1 MTKRYITPV
10 AFLAFSCLFVSSS
23 AQEAQGKPVRT
34 QSFDVSRLDTRAFSP
49 QIDDAYVFHA
59 KRPENPIEIPETP
72 FTHNDLP
79 VGQIRDVVRTQM
91 GPLFPAI
98 GATGW
103 TPADPDLAV
112 GQSHIVATV
121 NSSVAFFTKAGVSQ
135 FQQTSENFFA
145 GMGAGTFQFDPKC
158 FYDRVHNRFVFIFL
172 EQADT
177 PRTSKILMAVSDDGD
192 PNGTWYRYRL
202 ESKLVIGTSEYWL
215 DYPGFGYNKDA
226 FVICGNMFGFTTGFA
241 GVYFLVIPSAAVLSG
256 GSATV
261 NYMRD
266 SSGAS
271 AQVAEMIDA
280 VETKVFAISRN
291 GSSAVKVYALT
302 NVGGTPSWQSAGV
315 TVPTNSAPTIDA
327 ASTSGRTLDS
337 LDGRIFNANWRGGKL
352 MATHT
357 IQSGSFLRA
366 RWYEIN
372 TNSWPTSGSPSL
384 SMSGDV
390 AAGSAHHHMP
400 AINRNSVGAVSMI
413 FTRSSST
420 ITADIM
426 SAGRAAGDPAGT
438 MGTPVLLEGS
448 AGNNYT
454 QGRWGDYFGCDVD
467 PVDDKTFWGI
477 GMGVASTNNWRTSI
491 FSWTISGEPP
501 PPPGAE
507 LTGLTLSD
515 YDVPGG
521 TVVPGTVTLSAGAPT
536 GGAQVTMTSSH
547 PSIASVPSSVTVAEG
562 VTSANFNVTTVRPPR
577 TTSVTISATYNNVTL
592 QVILRVSKR

>member
-1 MTKRYITPV
+1 MRYVMTKRSITPV
-10 AFLAFSCLFVSSS
+10 AFLAFSCLFVSSP
-23 AQEAQGKPVRT
+23 AQEAQGKSVRT
-34 QSFDVSRLDTRAFSP
+34 QSFDASRLDTRTFSP

-59 KRPENPIEIPETP
+59 KRPENPIEIPVPP
-72 FTHNDLP
+72 FTQNDLP
-79 VGQIRDVVRTQM
+79 VGRIRDVVRTQM

-121 NSSVAFFTKAGVSQ
+121 NSSIAFFTKAGVSQ

-158 FYDRVHNRFVFIFL
+158 FYDRVHNRFVLIFL

-177 PRTSKILMAVSDDGD
+177 PRTSKILMAVSDDDD

-241 GVYFLVIPSAAVLSG
+241 GVYFLVIPSGSVLSG
-256 GSATV
+256 GSAPV

-280 VETKVFAISRN
+280 AETKVFAISRN

-302 NVGGTPSWQSAGV
+302 NVGGTPSWQSASV

-337 LDGRIFNANWRGGKL
+337 LDGRIFNTNWRGGKL

-400 AINRNSVGAVSMI
+400 AINRNSVGDVSMI

-426 SAGRAAGDPAGT
+426 CAGRAAGDPAGT

-467 PVDDKTFWGI
+467 PVDDTTFWGI

-507 LTGLTLSD
+507 LIALTLSD
-515 YDVPGG
+515 YDVVGG
-521 TVVPGTVTLSAGAPT
+521 VVVPGTVTLSAGAPV

-547 PSIASVPSSVTVAEG
+547 PSIASVPSSVTVAG
-562 VTSANFNVTTVRPPR
+562 GATSANFNVTTVRPPR
-577 TTSVTISATYNNVTL
+577 TTNVTISA
-592 QVILRVSKR
+592 